1 MLILNEK
8 SPPPPLRLC
17 LVILSGSIFNIH
29 CLLIHYACD
38 TWIIIILD
46 AVSIDP
52 LRLVAAVDHNRS
64 IGITCQSPT
73 GQSEGGVVNI
83 QWRLNGMLLEDI
95 NLNNVISTLVDGVGG
110 FGGFGILH
118 FSRVRLDQNSTS
130 VSCSVIF
137 MTGRVENSSDSALL
151 LVQG

>member
-1 MLILNEK
+1 M
-8 SPPPPLRLC
+8 
-17 LVILSGSIFNIH
+17 LSGSIFNIH

-38 TWIIIILD
+38 TWIIILLD
-46 AVSIDP
+46 AVSINP

-64 IGITCQSPT
+64 SDINCQTLT

-83 QWRLNGMLLEDI
+83 QWLLNGILLEDL
-95 NLNNVISTLVDGVGG
+95 NLTNVISTLVDGVGG
-110 FGGFGILH
+110 FGTLH

-137 MTGRVENSSDSALL
+137 MTEHVENSSDSALL

>member
-1 MLILNEK
+1 M
-8 SPPPPLRLC
+8 
-17 LVILSGSIFNIH
+17 ILSGAIFKFH

-38 TWIIIILD
+38 TWIIILLD

-52 LRLVAAVDHNRS
+52 LRLVAAVDHNGS
-64 IGITCQSPT
+64 IDITCQSLT
-73 GQSEGGVVNI
+73 GQSEGGIVSI
-83 QWRLNGMLLEDI
+83 QWLLNGMLLEDI

-110 FGGFGILH
+110 FGTLH
-118 FSRVRLDQNSTS
+118 FSRVRLDQNSTF

-137 MTGRVENSSDSALL
+137 MSGRVENSSDSALL